1 MPRIDRIRIHNFRG
15 ASTPLDIEF
24 AKNKKMVVIFGE
36 NGTGKTTI
44 VDALDAVANCSGGS
58 LTTKSSTTLRAHLP
72 TAGKKSGDM
81 VVEIAAGSTTWR
93 ASLNKNELVTTPMP
107 RPKVLVLRRTNLQRF
122 IDSQPADR
130 YRELRHLIGVEQVE
144 RSEDALK
151 RASDAVRQQF
161 DDAVRVRADSED
173 QLAKLWMDEGSPGTH
188 WTTWAKAEVDTDSS
202 ILMERARGLRAT
214 REAIA
219 NALRSRNE
227 LVAADASVADHR
239 QGLDRIDD
247 EVAHEPGLDA
257 AETLQLVEILA
268 GVHQYLSAGQHEDA
282 CPVCGQETDI
292 GILQSSV
299 STKLE
304 TLQRY
309 RSLNARRRAAKES
322 LQAAQSTA
330 TAKQNSLL
338 ADAVQLLTIADGA
351 ASGFAALPIDVSEF
365 AAILNGTEDSDQ
377 ALTQSMALVGVCEPL
392 VDGLVAEEESTTQA
406 AGRVNLIR
414 DLYSRAEASR
424 VSTLELEQILKRLHA
439 AHDLVRT
446 TRIDFTQGILNEVAD
461 ECNRLY
467 HCIHPNEGMAVSKVE
482 LDRQRRASL
491 HQTVNFEGH
500 LDVPP
505 QAFFSEAHL
514 DTLGFCFWLAF
525 AKRESRNGDT
535 VVVFDDVFSSVDA
548 PHMSRIADLVVDE
561 CEHFA
566 QTIVTTHQRR
576 WRDIYKYSQ
585 GMGNQV
591 ELLELQRWS
600 LSKGISSHK
609 TQLAVSELAT
619 AVSAAPFDRLTVA
632 SRAGILLEAT
642 LVKLARLY
650 GCSVRMKPDN
660 DHTLGELLDG
670 TASLFKR
677 LELRTPAI
685 DANGQPL
692 TPPSY
697 EAVRPGSIH
706 ANLKTSLPIRNQVG
720 AHFNLHGMDISDAEV
735 AEFGE
740 NTVQLLEALTCELC
754 GQMPSKSTGSYFKC
768 SCSDAVA
775 LQMHPVQLN

>member
-1 MPRIDRIRIHNFRG
+1 
-15 ASTPLDIEF
+15 
-24 AKNKKMVVIFGE
+24 MVVIFGE

-58 LTTKSSTTLRAHLP
+58 LTTKSSTTLPAHLP
-72 TAGKKSGDM
+72 TAGKKSTDM
-81 VVEIAAGSTTWR
+81 VVEITAGSTTWR
-93 ASLNKNELVTTPMP
+93 ASLNKNKLVTTPMP

-151 RASDAVRQQF
+151 QASDGVKAQF
-161 DDAVRVRADSED
+161 DDAVRIRADSED
-173 QLAKLWMDEGSPGTH
+173 QLEKLWRDEGFPDTD
-188 WTTWAKAEVDTDSS
+188 WATWAKAEAGKDSS
-202 ILMERARGLRAT
+202 ILMERARDLRAT

-219 NALRSRNE
+219 GALRSRNE
-227 LVAADASVADHR
+227 LVEADASVGEHQQDLA
-239 QGLDRIDD
+239 RIED
-247 EVAHEPGLDA
+247 EIAREPGIDA
-257 AETLQLVEILA
+257 AGTLQLVEILV
-268 GVHQYLSAGQHEDA
+268 GVQRYLSAGQHEDA
-282 CPVCGQETDI
+282 CPVCGQSTDI
-292 GILQSSV
+292 DVLQSAL

-304 TLQRY
+304 ALQRF
-309 RSLNARRRAAKES
+309 RSLNARRHDAINRLRTSQSAATS
-322 LQAAQSTA
+322 
-330 TAKQNSLL
+330 KQNNLV
-338 ADAVQLLTIADGA
+338 AEAGQLVMIADGGV
-351 ASGFAALPIDVSEF
+351 SGFAPLPIDRSEF
-365 AAILNGTEDSDQ
+365 TAILNGAEDTNL
-377 ALTQSMALVGVCEPL
+377 AVTQSLALVDICEPL
-392 VDGLVAEEESTTQA
+392 IQALLAEEETTTRA

-414 DLYSRAEASR
+414 ELYSRAEASR
-424 VSTLELEQILKRLHA
+424 ASTLELEQILKRLHA
-439 AHDLVRT
+439 ALDLVRS
-446 TRIDFTQGILNEVAD
+446 TRIEFTQGILNEVAD

-467 HCIHPNEGMAVSKVE
+467 CSIHPNEGTAVSKVE

-491 HQTVNFEGH
+491 NQTVNFEGH

-525 AKRESRNGDT
+525 AKRENRDGDT
-535 VVVFDDVFSSVDA
+535 VVVFDDIFSSVDA
-548 PHMSRIADLVVDE
+548 PHMSRIADLVIDE

-585 GMGNQV
+585 GLGNQV

-619 AVSAAPFDRLTVA
+619 AISAVPFDRLTVA

-650 GCSVRMKPDN
+650 GCSVRMKPEN

-685 DANGQPL
+685 DDSGQPL

-697 EAVRPGSIH
+697 AADRPGSIH
-706 ANLKTSLPIRNQVG
+706 ANLKASLPIRNQVG
-720 AHFNLHGMDISDAEV
+720 AHFNLHGMDISDVEV
-735 AEFGE
+735 IEFGE
-740 NTVQLLEALTCELC
+740 STVQLLETLTCELC
-754 GQMPSKSTGSYFKC
+754 GQMPSKSTGGYFKC
-768 SCSDAVA
+768 SCPDAVA